1 MNTEALITMMV
12 TQGIVISFTAY
23 FFYRV
28 LTTKPKAEP
37 DSSLQKC
44 GVNQRAY
51 ENK

>member
-37 DSSLQKC
+37 D
-44 GVNQRAY
+44 AFT
-51 ENK
+51 ENDDEERKES

>member
-37 DSSLQKC
+37 DSFT
-44 GVNQRAY
+44 
-51 ENK
+51 ENDDQIEREV

>member
-37 DSSLQKC
+37 DSFT
-44 GVNQRAY
+44 
-51 ENK
+51 ENDDEERKES